1 MRKAVLTAA
10 LASLAMWAQAAPP
23 PETVATRIE
32 TVSPASRKFVADG
45 LTWALSSTAAV
56 REEIASSTAVGSTS
70 SVSGRTSTKRGNA
83 PRVRNAAT
91 GGAKGRFE
99 RSLYF
104 LKR

>member
-56 REEIASSTAVGSTS
+56 RVPGKARASLRDIRPGMNVRLVLVPTDGEVPVVS
-70 SVSGRTSTKRGNA
+70 SITVL
-83 PRVRNAAT
+83 PD
-91 GGAKGRFE
+91 
-99 RSLYF
+99 
-104 LKR
+104 